1 MKKSYPPVG
10 EATGKKRRVEAM
22 FDAIAPRYDLLN
34 RVLSLGIDRR
44 WRKKAINLLR
54 EDQPKRILDVATG
67 TADLALASLSL
78 NPDRVVGI
86 DISEEMLSIGREK
99 IKALGLNDR
108 IMLRRGDA
116 EKLPFSDAQFD
127 AALVAFGVRNFENL
141 DKGLAEIRRVLR
153 PGASLVVLEF
163 SRPQHFPVK
172 QAYQLYSHH
181 ILPRIGSLVSRDRG
195 AYQYLPDSVAAFPS
209 GKGFL
214 ERMDDVGY
222 TDLSWKPLTFGIASL
237 YKGRR

>member
-116 EKLPFSDAQFD
+116 EKLPPSRFRQTASP
-127 AALVAFGVRNFENL
+127 V
-141 DKGLAEIRRVLR
+141 LASVHTAT
-153 PGASLVVLEF
+153 PSSLTVN
-163 SRPQHFPVK
+163 SRP
-172 QAYQLYSHH
+172 ST
-181 ILPRIGSLVSRDRG
+181 RIGDGLIGMFFFCVQRIW
-195 AYQYLPDSVAAFPS
+195 LSVTSPWPS
-209 GKGFL
+209 T
-214 ERMDDVGY
+214 R
-222 TDLSWKPLTFGIASL
+222 TASIL
-237 YKGRR
+237 LFKKQLHM